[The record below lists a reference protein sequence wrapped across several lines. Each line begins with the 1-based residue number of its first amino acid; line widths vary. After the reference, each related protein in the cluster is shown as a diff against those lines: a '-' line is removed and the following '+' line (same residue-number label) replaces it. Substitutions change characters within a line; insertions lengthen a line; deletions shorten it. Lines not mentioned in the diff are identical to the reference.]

1 MTPTTRASNLSTLKL
16 PVAWLSMAVFFV
28 YTGIEAAAGIW
39 SYSLFTE
46 VRGVPMMSA
55 GIWVSVYWGSL
66 SVGRLLSGLVVGL
79 APPARLLRWCI
90 VSMALGAALIS
101 LTFALQLSFVGLALM
116 GLASAPI
123 FPSLIAATPA
133 RLGPAHTA
141 NSIGFQIAAAVLGQ
155 SLLPAIVG
163 VLAGKF
169 GLEIVGP
176 GLLVASLL
184 LLVLYQV
191 LTVEGDTSTPSKEAH
206 VIP

>member
-90 VSMALGAALIS
+90 VGAGSGCSVDLVDLRPSTEFCRVGSDGTGLSPDIP
-101 LTFALQLSFVGLALM
+101 FADCRNTGTARARSYGEQHRLSDRCG
-116 GLASAPI
+116 GSRPI
-123 FPSLIAATPA
+123 FASGNRRRVGRQVWIGNCGSRAARRIAATA
-133 RLGPAHTA
+133 C
-141 NSIGFQIAAAVLGQ
+141 FV
-155 SLLPAIVG
+155 
-163 VLAGKF
+163 
-169 GLEIVGP
+169 P
-176 GLLVASLL
+176 GIDSRR
-184 LLVLYQV
+184 
-191 LTVEGDTSTPSKEAH
+191 
-206 VIP
+206 